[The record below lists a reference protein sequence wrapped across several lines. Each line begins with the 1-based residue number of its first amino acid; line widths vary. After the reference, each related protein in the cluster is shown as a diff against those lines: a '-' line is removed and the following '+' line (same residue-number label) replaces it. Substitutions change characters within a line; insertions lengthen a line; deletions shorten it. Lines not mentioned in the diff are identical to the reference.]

1 MPTYLF
7 FPHSGVLEIL
17 CFFFS
22 PECLKREKNR
32 NVVGTRSTHN
42 EAGFLY
48 TPDYKDIDGTHCM
61 DHHEW
66 VLSMSIHPSWF
77 LTAKIQYKRLTHI
90 LTFLGFKCIL
100 VQYLFPLRLCSNKKS
115 IMGKFFINALSI
127 MNDKKNFNYHLPWL
141 HIHHVHFSMWI
152 N

>member
-48 TPDYKDIDGTHCM
+48 TPDYKDIDGTLCM
-61 DHHEW
+61 DHHE
-66 VLSMSIHPSWF
+66 
-77 LTAKIQYKRLTHI
+77 
-90 LTFLGFKCIL
+90 
-100 VQYLFPLRLCSNKKS
+100 
-115 IMGKFFINALSI
+115 
-127 MNDKKNFNYHLPWL
+127 
-141 HIHHVHFSMWI
+141 
-152 N
+152 